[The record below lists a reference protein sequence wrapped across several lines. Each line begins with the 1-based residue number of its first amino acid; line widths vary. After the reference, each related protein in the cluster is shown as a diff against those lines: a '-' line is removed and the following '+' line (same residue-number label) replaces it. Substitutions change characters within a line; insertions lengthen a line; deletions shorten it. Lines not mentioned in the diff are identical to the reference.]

1 MWLNY
6 YYKIITSLQVHEGK
20 KDFSL
25 SAIGQLI
32 WREYFYT
39 MSVNNIHYNKMVE
52 NPICLNIPWY
62 KDAEKMRK
70 WTEVCTSVDTAVNL
84 YITKTCHAI
93 YRIFFQV

>member
-1 MWLNY
+1 MVC
-6 YYKIITSLQVHEGK
+6 IFFRQVHQGS

-39 MSVNNIHYNKMVE
+39 MSVNNIHYNKMIE

-62 KDAEKMRK
+62 KDTEKLRK
-70 WTEVCTSVDTAVNL
+70 WTEVCISVHNVSESE
-84 YITKTCHAI
+84 
-93 YRIFFQV
+93 